1 MFSATYPGVV
11 LRLVYGKGGS
21 LMHTRAEFV
30 TQPEVTV
37 ILALIAE
44 CTCYRCKLKYG
55 GHADADHFFFED
67 PEDVPFDESN

>member
-1 MFSATYPGVV
+1 MAK
-11 LRLVYGKGGS
+11 GKS
-21 LMHTRAEFV
+21 VMHAREEFI
-30 TQPEVTV
+30 TQPEVAA

-55 GHADADHFFFED
+55 GHAAADHFFFED

>member
-1 MFSATYPGVV
+1 
-11 LRLVYGKGGS
+11 
-21 LMHTRAEFV
+21 MHTRAEFV

-55 GHADADHFFFED
+55 DHADADHFFFED